1 MAAST
6 ALRSTLVIASRTARS
21 LAIGLLGLAAIGAPA
36 QLLERPTIG
45 LKAGFLFADTF
56 DAAGRHSDIQTYWAV
71 GADIGVQVQPV
82 LGGKPRA
89 DVDLAYGPGDSSL
102 FRVGLSQVWSG
113 PAIQMR
119 PYAGFGVGFLFEDKR
134 NEGDRTV
141 LSAKLFGGLEFGK
154 NTFVEAALFQSSKVD
169 AVTFGIGVRF

>member
-1 MAAST
+1 MA
-6 ALRSTLVIASRTARS
+6 IASETVRS
-21 LAIGLLGLAAIGAPA
+21 LALGLLGLAAVSGSA
-36 QLLERPTIG
+36 QLLERPAIG

-56 DAAGRHSDIQTYWAV
+56 DAAGRNSDIQTYWAV
-71 GADIGVQVQPV
+71 GADVEVPVRSV

-89 DVDLAYGPGDSSL
+89 DVDLGYGPGNSSL

-113 PAIQMR
+113 PRMEMQ

-154 NTFVEAALFQSSKVD
+154 NTFIEAAVFQSSKVD
-169 AVTFGIGVRF
+169 AVTFCIGARF